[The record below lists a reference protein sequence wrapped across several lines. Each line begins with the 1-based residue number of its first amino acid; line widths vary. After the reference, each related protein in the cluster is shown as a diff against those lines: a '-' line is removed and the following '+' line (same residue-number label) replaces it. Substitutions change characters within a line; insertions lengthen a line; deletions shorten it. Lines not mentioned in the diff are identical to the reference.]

1 MNFMKTAALTTSL
14 LLLALMLASCD
25 GLLDTDPQQSIGED
39 EALNTPGNVQAALI
53 GAYSQHRAVTQYGGD
68 YQFLTDLL
76 ATDTDMN
83 WSGTFFQPR
92 EVFDKDIAPDNSY
105 TQGVWTG
112 SYNTINRANNVLSAL
127 DILNEAEAQR
137 TEAEARFL
145 RGAALFE
152 LVRVFAKAYNDGDP
166 AANPGVP
173 VPLEPTR
180 GIDEGSQLPRASVEE
195 VYNQA
200 IADLSFARDN
210 LPETNGL
217 FADTYAASGMLSR
230 VYLMQAQYE
239 EAAAEASRV
248 IESGSYSL
256 MATFSEVFNNESA
269 PAEFVYATVNTT
281 QDNANDL
288 NLFYASS
295 GFDGR
300 GDIDI
305 LDAHLQRYE
314 DGDERAD
321 FFYDGGGARRTAKW
335 QTLAADIPVIRL
347 AELYLTRAEANFRT
361 GASLGASPLED
372 VNTIRARAGL
382 DALDELTLDD
392 ILNERRLELSF
403 EGHLLYDLKR
413 TEQNITEDL
422 PFDANALVY
431 PIPQREMEVNPN
443 LEQNPG
449 YGS

>member
-1 MNFMKTAALTTSL
+1 MNFTKKVAYTLSFM
-14 LLLALMLASCD
+14 LLALTLSSCD
-25 GLLDTDPQQSIGED
+25 GLLDTEPQQSVGED
-39 EALNTPGNVQAALI
+39 EALNTPGNVQAALV

-68 YQFLTDLL
+68 YQLLTDLL
-76 ATDTDMN
+76 ASDTDIT
-83 WSGTFFQPR
+83 WTGTFFPLR
-92 EVFDKDIAPDNSY
+92 EIFDKNIPRDNSY

-127 DILNEAEAQR
+127 DILNEAQAQR

-166 AANPGVP
+166 TANPGVP
-173 VPLEPTR
+173 IPLEPTR
-180 GIDEGSQLPRASVEE
+180 GIDESSQLPRSSVED

-210 LPETNGL
+210 LPASNGI
-217 FADTYAASGMLSR
+217 FADSFVASAMLSR
-230 VYLMQAQYE
+230 VYLMQAAYAD
-239 EAAAEASRV
+239 AASEASRV
-248 IESGSYSL
+248 IESGNYSL
-256 MATFSEVFNNESA
+256 MSSIEEVFNNDSA
-269 PAEFVYATVNTT
+269 PDEFVYATVNTA

-288 NLFYASS
+288 NLFYAST

-305 LDAHLQRYE
+305 EDAHLERYE
-314 DGDERAD
+314 EGDARGE
-321 FFYDGGGARRTAKW
+321 FFYDGGGARRTTKW
-335 QTLAADIPVIRL
+335 QNLEADIPVVRL
-347 AELYLTRAEANFRT
+347 AELHLTRAEANFRN
-361 GASLGASPLED
+361 GSSLGATPLED
-372 VNTIRARAGL
+372 VNAIRERAGL
-382 DALDELTLDD
+382 DDLDAVTLDD
-392 ILNERRLELSF
+392 ILKERRLELSF
-403 EGHLLYDLKR
+403 EGHLLFDLKR
-413 TEQNITEDL
+413 TEQNITDDL

-443 LEQNPG
+443 LVQNPG